1 MTGQWVTANGFL
13 YDLLNRSLIFWSQDM
28 VFPEV
33 VEISNLQALSNE
45 FSVISFYIHEYTRQY
60 SSVSVLA

>member
-1 MTGQWVTANGFL
+1 
-13 YDLLNRSLIFWSQDM
+13 M